1 MCTDQ
6 AHVIHVGPRPV
17 AVVRDVAAR
26 YDVIQD
32 NKPPPDVGVVARVVH
47 PDHEAPS
54 EGLHVM
60 FAMPSRGGALI
71 LQARMENDAAVPSVQ
86 LEDVSPEE
94 ALHVDVDEG
103 LMLLPVIPD
112 AQLHCS
118 DCWFFPGLAV
128 GQEQK
133 CYGSAP
139 VLSSSVVGSF
149 D

>member
-1 MCTDQ
+1 MSTDQ

-32 NKPPPDVGVVARVVH
+32 NKPPPEVGALARVVH
-47 PDHEAPS
+47 HDHEVS
-54 EGLHVM
+54 IEGLHGMV
-60 FAMPSRGGALI
+60 AMPSRGGALK
-71 LQARMENDAAVPSVQ
+71 LQARVKNDAVVPSVQ
-86 LEDVSPEE
+86 LEDVSPEG
-94 ALHVDVDEG
+94 LQVDIDEG
-103 LMLLPVIPD
+103 MMLLPVIPD

-149 D
+149 DW

>member
-1 MCTDQ
+1 ME
-6 AHVIHVGPRPV
+6 HVRPRPV
-17 AVVRDVAAR
+17 AVERNVAAR

-60 FAMPSRGGALI
+60 FPMPSRGGALI

-139 VLSSSVVGSF
+139 VLSSSMVEAF
-149 D
+149 E